1 MLKPPSRPRDQS
13 GMVLLE
19 ALIGILIFTIG
30 VLGLIGLQAST
41 ISAAADAQY
50 RGEAAQL
57 AEQII
62 SQVWL
67 NTDRTS
73 LATLQTSI
81 NTFRYNTTG
90 SNCAFSGG
98 AADTTNTVL
107 SAWVTSVT
115 STAATRLPGTAS
127 GMLQV
132 GVNTASNNLVSVT
145 VCWQSPKD
153 PLPRQHVIMAN
164 LS

>member
-1 MLKPPSRPRDQS
+1 MLNQLSRLRDQS

-57 AEQII
+57 AEQIL

-67 NTDRTS
+67 NTDRTTLAS
-73 LATLQTSI
+73 LQSSI
-81 NTFRYNTTG
+81 NTFAYNTTG
-90 SNCAFSGG
+90 SNCAYSGG
-98 AADTTNTVL
+98 ATDTTNTVL
-107 SAWVTSVT
+107 SGWVTSVT
-115 STAATRLPGTAS
+115 STATTRLPGTTS
-127 GMLQV
+127 TMLQV
-132 GVNTASNNLVSVT
+132 AVTASANNQVAVT
-145 VCWQSPKD
+145 VCWQAPKD
-153 PLPRQHVIMAN
+153 PLPRRHVMMTNI
-164 LS
+164 S